1 MHILPKNFFKIRHYV
16 FLSSM
21 GICTHK
27 LRKSL

>member
-21 GICTHK
+21 GI
-27 LRKSL
+27 LYP